1 MSPGIAL
8 LDEALVLARQ
18 EKNALEKGE
27 YEQAISMAQRRGEL
41 TGRAWDFFDH
51 AEHEPYRKRLV
62 ELSDLQEQLT
72 VMASNARNSVR
83 QSMNRSKMERRRMNG
98 YHRAVGQALQ

>member
-18 EKNALEKGE
+18 EKSALEEGE
-27 YEQAISMAQRRGEL
+27 YEQAITMAQRRGEL
-41 TGRAWDFFDH
+41 TGRAWDYFEH
-51 AEHEPYRKRLV
+51 SEHEPYRRRLL

-72 VMASNARNSVR
+72 RIASDARCAVR
-83 QSMNRSKMERRRMNG
+83 QNMNRSKLERRRMNG